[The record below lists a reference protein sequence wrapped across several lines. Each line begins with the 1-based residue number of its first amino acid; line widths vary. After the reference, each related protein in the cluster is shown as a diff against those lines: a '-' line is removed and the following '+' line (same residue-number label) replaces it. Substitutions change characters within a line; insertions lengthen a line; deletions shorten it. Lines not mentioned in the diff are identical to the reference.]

1 MKNNW
6 KIKLPNYIKIFTGI
20 VFLFQFFCTT
30 ILANEKTVIMSE
42 NGIQIEVLIPSEA
55 TDVEQH
61 YDNFVMMKLNGT
73 SVSLQIDKSTVKKR
87 TKLSERVY
95 KALKK
100 DKPDSTFFEKIP
112 DITIEDNKFSVTKTI
127 YDNAMDNPSAVINAT
142 TKLNYR
148 YVYSIGHK
156 RR

>member
-1 MKNNW
+1 
-6 KIKLPNYIKIFTGI
+6 
-20 VFLFQFFCTT
+20 
-30 ILANEKTVIMSE
+30 
-42 NGIQIEVLIPSEA
+42 
-55 TDVEQH
+55 
-61 YDNFVMMKLNGT
+61 MMKLNGT

-87 TKLSERVY
+87 TKLY